1 VLQQLLDW
9 FAGLPPALLYLALFA
24 AAAIENVFPPAPS
37 DVVVAFGSFIA
48 ARGRGHPLGTFAFVL
63 AGNVARAMLM
73 YWVGRRYGAE
83 RVMRR
88 MGAGGGGQARLEAL
102 FARWGLWALVVSRF
116 LPGVRALV
124 PPFAG
129 ALRLGAVRSGVAM
142 GLASAVWYGVITYLA
157 YTAGANFEALQARI
171 ATGQKWAGGIAAAI
185 AVVGV
190 AFWLL
195 RRRRPRPDAA

>member
-1 VLQQLLDW
+1 
-9 FAGLPPALLYLALFA
+9 
-24 AAAIENVFPPAPS
+24 
-37 DVVVAFGSFIA
+37 
-48 ARGRGHPLGTFAFVL
+48 
-63 AGNVARAMLM
+63 
-73 YWVGRRYGAE
+73 
-83 RVMRR
+83 
-88 MGAGGGGQARLEAL
+88 
-102 FARWGLWALVVSRF
+102 
-116 LPGVRALV
+116 
-124 PPFAG
+124 
-129 ALRLGAVRSGVAM
+129 M